1 MNFHPL
7 GRTHARLRKEHGN
20 TQTQL
25 AERLCMFQQTIQ
37 TYESGNRRI

>member
-1 MNFHPL
+1 M
-7 GRTHARLRKEHGN
+7 
-20 TQTQL
+20 